1 MGSSNC
7 QSNNNRTR
15 KLLSPMSTGKNGYKV
30 MKARI
35 LVLAFAT
42 MVALASCTAT
52 KTVSTAR
59 YLDPDTQEMIA
70 DLEVSNTK
78 VVGEYK
84 CNVKKNAYVNEQ
96 ELKDNAVYNALQPVN
111 ADVLVA
117 PQYRFVKEVHGK
129 RCVYTVTVNG
139 YSAFYRNF
147 RPVEKERVTDVELKE
162 VNGLIFMLTKNNF
175 GETVG
180 YQVVVPTDKKTAVID
195 ADKKLLEDLN
205 IDYVVLTPRD
215 DRKPVKVEKSE
226 SSSQESKFVDKIE
239 KKIKKGKK

>member
-1 MGSSNC
+1 
-7 QSNNNRTR
+7 
-15 KLLSPMSTGKNGYKV
+15 MSTGNNGSNV

-35 LVLAFAT
+35 LVLAFVA
-42 MVALASCTAT
+42 MVLVSCNAT

-59 YLDPDTQEMIA
+59 YLDPDTQEMVA
-70 DLEVSNTK
+70 DLEVTNDK
-78 VVGEYK
+78 VSGEYK
-84 CNVKKNAYVNEQ
+84 CNVKKNAHINEQ

-117 PQYRFVKEVHGK
+117 PQYRVVKEVHGK

-147 RPVEKERVTDVELKE
+147 RPIEKECVTDVELKE

-180 YQVVVPTDKKTAVID
+180 YQIVVPTDKEAVAIE
-195 ADKKLLEDLN
+195 ADQKLLEELD
-205 IDYVVLTPRD
+205 IDHVVLTPRD
-215 DRKPVKVEKSE
+215 DRKPVKVVKSE
-226 SSSQESKFVDKIE
+226 SSNQEVKFVDKIE
-239 KKIKKGKK
+239 KKLKKGKK